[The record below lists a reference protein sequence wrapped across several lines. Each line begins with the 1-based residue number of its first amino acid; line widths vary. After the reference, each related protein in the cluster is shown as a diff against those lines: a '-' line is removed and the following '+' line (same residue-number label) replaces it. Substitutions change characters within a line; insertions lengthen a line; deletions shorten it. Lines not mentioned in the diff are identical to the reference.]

1 MHVKE
6 FSILPKKY
14 FGWRTRFLVTFS
26 IIAVLI
32 ITLCMLFLLARE
44 ELGILLIG
52 LLVLLILFF
61 LPLAAFSMDAA
72 YGPK

>member
-1 MHVKE
+1 MQVNE
-6 FSILPKKY
+6 FSILPKKH

-32 ITLCMLFLLARE
+32 ITLCMLFLSATE
-44 ELGILLIG
+44 ELGIILIG
-52 LLVLLILFF
+52 LLILLILFF
-61 LPLAAFSMDAA
+61 LPLAAFSMDVA